1 MSVQQ
6 TVQQTTKWW
15 ISLKSILLSVAIRH
29 GITNGVRDAG
39 PAALTGG
46 NWRATIRQKYIH
58 ISIPANIFYSI
69 SSAASPPHDA
79 SPCPYPCSP
88 TAKSSYPTLFHSF
101 CAPHEIH
108 LQNNSPPSWYRIRS
122 TCASPS
128 HTACWLTSFF
138 VLKGIAVAYQ
148 SWNPVRADEL
158 SNAQAPGVSTV
169 QPSGQKLVSF
179 EEVQKHNK
187 REDCWVIIDVRE
199 QPISKSFAE

>member
-69 SSAASPPHDA
+69 SSAASPHTMLARVLTRARPQRNLLTQRFSTA
-79 SPCPYPCSP
+79 SAPRTKYTYRT
-88 TAKSSYPTLFHSF
+88 TALL
-101 CAPHEIH
+101 A
-108 LQNNSPPSWYRIRS
+108 
-122 TCASPS
+122 
-128 HTACWLTSFF
+128 
-138 VLKGIAVAYQ
+138 GIASA
-148 SWNPVRADEL
+148 VRVHLHHTQRA
-158 SNAQAPGVSTV
+158 G
-169 QPSGQKLVSF
+169 
-179 EEVQKHNK
+179 
-187 REDCWVIIDVRE
+187 
-199 QPISKSFAE
+199 